1 MAPGGGSSSSSGAGS
16 SSSSG
21 GGSSGGAGGDDSWLA
36 TPTAANAMGSFPFP
50 QDRKSSN
57 CTYPTDISHL
67 KIQTAYQSWMAA
79 MVTSSGAPAG
89 ALRVQDPMTAN
100 QTSSEAMGYG
110 MLIAV
115 YMSDKKTFDS
125 FWAYVQAHMANG
137 LMSWQVSSGGTSS
150 GTQVSSATDADQD
163 MAWALIMADKQWP
176 GGSYLSAAKSILTNI
191 KSQEV
196 ASSNELKDGNFAN
209 APSTYIDYA
218 APDYYKVFASVS
230 GDSSWNSVYT
240 AEYAKLIGAQNQT
253 SGLIPDQVGGST
265 FGFDACRA
273 PWRVGMDYC
282 WSGSASAKTFLTPMV
297 NFFVQYANQTLGPKS
312 IKIPITPLSGSAAG
326 QYVSGA
332 ITGPAA
338 VAAMMSASDQ
348 SFVDSS
354 WTYLY
359 SVVINATSSQANDNY
374 FSSSVG
380 LISMLALSGNFIDYT
395 NPPQ

>member
-1 MAPGGGSSSSSGAGS
+1 
-16 SSSSG
+16 
-21 GGSSGGAGGDDSWLA
+21 
-36 TPTAANAMGSFPFP
+36 MGSFPFP
-50 QDRKSSN
+50 QDRKSAN

-176 GGSYLSAAKSILTNI
+176 GGSYLGAAKSILTSI

-230 GDSSWNSVYT
+230 GDSSWNAVYT
-240 AEYAKLIGAQNQT
+240 AEYTNLIGAQNQT

-282 WSGSASAKTFLTPMV
+282 WSGSGSAKTFLTPMV

-338 VAAMMSASDQ
+338 VAAMMSASNQ

-359 SVVINATSSQANDNY
+359 SVVINATSGQANDNY

>member
-1 MAPGGGSSSSSGAGS
+1 MSS
-16 SSSSG
+16 
-21 GGSSGGAGGDDSWLA
+21 
-36 TPTAANAMGSFPFP
+36 
-50 QDRKSSN
+50 
-57 CTYPTDISHL
+57 
-67 KIQTAYQSWMAA
+67 
-79 MVTSSGAPAG
+79 MVTSMGAPAG
-89 ALRVQDPMTAN
+89 ALRVQDPMTSN

-125 FWAYVQAHMANG
+125 FWTYVQAHMSNG
-137 LMSWQVSSGGTSS
+137 LMSWQVGSDGTSS

-230 GDSSWNSVYT
+230 GDTGWNAVYT
-240 AEYAKLIGAQNQT
+240 AEYAKLIGAQDPT

-297 NFFVQYANQTLGPKS
+297 SYFVQYANQNLGPKS
-312 IKIPITPLSGSAAG
+312 IKIPITPLSGGTAG
-326 QYVSGA
+326 EYVSGA

-338 VAAMMSASDQ
+338 IAAMMSSSNQ
-348 SFVDSS
+348 SFVDAS

-359 SVVINATSSQANDNY
+359 SVASTATNSSPNY

-380 LISMLALSGNFIDYT
+380 LIAMLALTGNFIDYT

>member
-1 MAPGGGSSSSSGAGS
+1 MM
-16 SSSSG
+16 
-21 GGSSGGAGGDDSWLA
+21 
-36 TPTAANAMGSFPFP
+36 T
-50 QDRKSSN
+50 
-57 CTYPTDISHL
+57 
-67 KIQTAYQSWMAA
+67 

-89 ALRVQDPMTAN
+89 ALRVQDPMTSN

-125 FWAYVQAHMANG
+125 FWAYVQSHMSNG
-137 LMSWQVSSGGTSS
+137 LMSWQVTSGGTSS

-176 GGSYLSAAKSILTNI
+176 GGTYLTAAKSILSNI

-240 AEYAKLIGAQNQT
+240 AEYSKLTGAQNAT
-253 SGLIPDQVGGST
+253 SGLIPDQVGGNT

-273 PWRVGMDYC
+273 PWRVGLDYC

-297 NFFVQYANQTLGPKS
+297 NYFVQYASQNLGPKS
-312 IKIPITPLSGSAAG
+312 IKIPITPLSGGAG

-338 VAAMMSASDQ
+338 IAAMMSSSNQ
-348 SFVDSS
+348 SFIDGS

-359 SVVINATSSQANDNY
+359 SVVTNDTSANNLNY

-380 LISMLALSGNFIDYT
+380 LISMLALTGNFIDYT
-395 NPPQ
+395 TPPQ